1 MSLSTFLL
9 KAWASAERREAGHEE
24 ASGGDVE
31 GVVQALHAISFTL
44 RSKGADQFLK
54 RALVLSSQAGCD

>member
-9 KAWASAERREAGHEE
+9 KAWASAGCRWAGHEE

-44 RSKGADQFLK
+44 CSKGADQFLK
-54 RALVLSSQAGCD
+54 RAVLSSQAGCD